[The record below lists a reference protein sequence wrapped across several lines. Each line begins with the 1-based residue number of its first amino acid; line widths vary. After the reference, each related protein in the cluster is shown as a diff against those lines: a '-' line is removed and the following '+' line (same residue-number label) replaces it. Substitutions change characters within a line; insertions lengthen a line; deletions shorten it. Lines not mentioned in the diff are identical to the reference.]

1 VGVDKAPPAGRPDG
15 GGFSV
20 LIGNELARYWDY
32 FGEEPLELALIV
44 FGLLAGAWWAVRG
57 DRGSRV
63 ILVGLLAAFAFFVI
77 AVSTKSKYYMLL
89 TYPFYMLFVGRVI
102 ATVSFGWLA
111 RARLVAGAADP
122 PRGGE
127 EDRPGFPRHGLVS
140 YCIPPPGN
148 LLYREKPIWRGVWTW
163 ARSSVGRATIA
174 AGSIF
179 VLLVG
184 LAAYYPLKA
193 EDRAWENYVR
203 ARRYRAG
210 QEYTQLTAQLHQLAG
225 PGARI
230 LAPPV
235 YWIGLKEH
243 PYTDIYVFERL
254 NRQMNMTPAQF
265 LDETRPDIVITDA
278 KIATDRRVERL
289 LYNELDTRST
299 YELIVRHK
307 NYGDVAIYRLR
318 WN

>member
-1 VGVDKAPPAGRPDG
+1 VDKAPPAGRVDG
-15 GGFSV
+15 GGLGSLV
-20 LIGNELARYWDY
+20 GNELARYWDY
-32 FGEEPLELALIV
+32 FGEEPLELALV
-44 FGLLAGAWWAVRG
+44 AAGLLAGAWWAARG
-57 DRGSRV
+57 DRGARV
-63 ILVGLLAAFAFFVI
+63 ILLGLLAAFVFFVV

-102 ATVSFGWLA
+102 ERISLGPFRSTQDEA
-111 RARLVAGAADP
+111 RRTEMEEVRAPSSVLRFPSSVVAAGAVFA
-122 PRGGE
+122 
-127 EDRPGFPRHGLVS
+127 
-140 YCIPPPGN
+140 
-148 LLYREKPIWRGVWTW
+148 
-163 ARSSVGRATIA
+163 
-174 AGSIF
+174 
-179 VLLVG
+179 LLVG

-210 QEYTQLTAQLHQLAG
+210 QEYTQLTTQLDQLAG

-265 LDETRPDIVITDA
+265 LDEVRPDIVITDA
-278 KIATDRRVERL
+278 KIATDRRIERL
-289 LYNELDTRST
+289 LYNELDARST

-307 NYGDVAIYRLR
+307 NYGDVAIYRLT